1 MSLIIKSRSIVVRL
15 FSRLY
20 QGILLFL
27 VDHWNPPIWAY
38 LVRSIEHIKYALEDH
53 HPAGKHQ
60 VPEKRGKYWST
71 TIFGSTLP
79 MIYLVWSREHE
90 STAYTFGS
98 VQHRIQV
105 NLFQHFIVVLHP
117 CVIIIHHEARMLVL
131 TWVLNS
137 TTVAVIQLFLL
148 DEFVNQ
154 SRISQLEYMSNKTGY
169 PLTLDNV
176 SKNIG
181 ES

>member
-1 MSLIIKSRSIVVRL
+1 MSRSIGVLL

-27 VDHWNPPIWAY
+27 VDHWNPSIWAH
-38 LVRSIEHIKYALEDH
+38 LVGSIERIKYGFEDH
-53 HPAGKHQ
+53 HPAGQHQ
-60 VPEKRGKYWST
+60 VPEKRG
-71 TIFGSTLP
+71 TLP
-79 MIYLVWSREHE
+79 MIYLVWGRQ
-90 STAYTFGS
+90 YCITFGS

-105 NLFQHFIVVLHP
+105 NLFHHFIVVIHP

>member
-1 MSLIIKSRSIVVRL
+1 
-15 FSRLY
+15 
-20 QGILLFL
+20 
-27 VDHWNPPIWAY
+27 
-38 LVRSIEHIKYALEDH
+38 
-53 HPAGKHQ
+53 
-60 VPEKRGKYWST
+60 
-71 TIFGSTLP
+71 
-79 MIYLVWSREHE
+79 
-90 STAYTFGS
+90 
-98 VQHRIQV
+98 
-105 NLFQHFIVVLHP
+105 
-117 CVIIIHHEARMLVL
+117 MLVL

-176 SKNIG
+176 SMNIG